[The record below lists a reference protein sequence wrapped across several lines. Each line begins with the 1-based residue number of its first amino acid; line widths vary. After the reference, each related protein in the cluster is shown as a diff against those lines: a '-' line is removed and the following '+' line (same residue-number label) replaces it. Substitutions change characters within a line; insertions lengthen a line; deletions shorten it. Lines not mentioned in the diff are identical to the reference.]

1 MKRQETAWTKVC
13 LVGVV
18 AAVIG
23 CGSGTVQAQQQQAAG
38 GLKKYDSSGKD
49 FWMNPPA
56 DWFLGDETEQQKG
69 QAPNPGQPLPTP
81 RAELDKILAGIKV
94 PQGFKIAV
102 WADSVPQARQMAWGD
117 KGTLFVGTF
126 DKGTVNAVSGA
137 DGQKTVKPFITGLRM
152 PTGVAF
158 QDGAL
163 YVIDIDKLYRFDDPE
178 GSLAKGQP
186 LTPKDGKVAYD
197 DFPPYVPHGWKYLV
211 PDGKGWFY
219 IPVGVPC
226 NICLPPASTGHYRR
240 VNPKTGAAEIV
251 ALGVRNSV
259 GGAVD
264 PRTGQLWFTD
274 NGRDWVSDD
283 LPNDELNRVSKIGE
297 HFGYPYCHQGDLAD
311 PKYGS
316 ERKCAEFTPPV
327 YKQGPHIAGLGMKF
341 YTGDMF
347 PPEYKNGIFIAQHG
361 SWNRAKKLGY
371 RVLFLSVDP
380 EGKNPKEQVFAGTWL
395 DDQKILG
402 RPADVIQAP
411 DGSLLVADDQ
421 AHAIYRISYQ
431 K

>member
-1 MKRQETAWTKVC
+1 MRRQEAWTNVC

-18 AAVIG
+18 AAMIG
-23 CGSGTVQAQQQQAAG
+23 CGSGTVQAQG
-38 GLKKYDSSGKD
+38 SDLKKYDSSTKD
-49 FWMNPPA
+49 FWLKPPP
-56 DWFLGDETEQQKG
+56 DWFLGDENKEQKG
-69 QAPNPGQPLPTP
+69 QAPNPGQPTPTP
-81 RAELDKILAGIKV
+81 RAELDKILATIKL
-94 PQGFKIAV
+94 PPGFKIAV

-126 DKGTVNAVSGA
+126 DKGTVHAVSGP
-137 DGQKTVKPFITGLRM
+137 DGQKVVKPFITGLRM

-163 YVIDIDKLYRFDDPE
+163 YVVDIDKLYRYDTPEANLEKAPE
-178 GSLAKGQP
+178 G
-186 LTPKDGKVAYD
+186 KVVYD

-240 VNPKTGAAEIV
+240 VDPKTGAAEIV

-264 PRTGQLWFTD
+264 PRSGQLWFTD
-274 NGRDWVSDD
+274 NGRDWISDD

-311 PKYGS
+311 PKYGT
-316 ERKCAEFTPPV
+316 ERKCSEFTAPV

-347 PPEYKNGIFIAQHG
+347 PAEYKNGIFIAQHG

-380 EGKNPKEQVFAGTWL
+380 DGKNPKEQVFAGTWL

-402 RPADVIQAP
+402 RPADVLQAP

-421 AHAIYRISYQ
+421 AGAIYRISYQ

>member
-1 MKRQETAWTKVC
+1 MRRQETALANAC
-13 LVGVV
+13 LAGVI
-18 AAVIG
+18 AAVFG
-23 CGSGTVQAQQQQAAG
+23 CASMTVQAQD
-38 GLKKYDSSGKD
+38 LKKYDSSTKD
-49 FWMNPPA
+49 FWLKPPP
-56 DWFLGDETEQQKG
+56 DWFLGDENKEQKG
-69 QAPNPGQPLPTP
+69 QAPNPGQPTPTP
-81 RAELDKILAGIKV
+81 RAELDKILATIKL
-94 PQGFKIAV
+94 PPGFKIAV
-102 WADSVPQARQMAWGD
+102 WASGVPQARQMAWGD

-126 DKGTVNAVSGA
+126 DKGTVHAVTGP
-137 DGQKTVKPFITGLRM
+137 DGQKVTKPFVTGLRM

-163 YVIDIDKLYRFDDPE
+163 YVVDIDKLYRYDNPEANLEKAPE
-178 GSLAKGQP
+178 G
-186 LTPKDGKVAYD
+186 KVVYD

-240 VNPKTGAAEIV
+240 VDPKTGAAEIV

-264 PRTGQLWFTD
+264 PRSGQLWFTD
-274 NGRDWVSDD
+274 NGRDWISDE
-283 LPNDELNRVSKIGE
+283 LPSDELNRVSKIGE

-316 ERKCAEFTPPV
+316 ERKCSDFTPPV

-341 YTGDMF
+341 YTGDQF
-347 PPEYKNGIFIAQHG
+347 PAEYKNGIFIAQHG

-380 EGKNPKEQVFAGTWL
+380 DGKNPKEQVFAGTWL

-402 RPADVIQAP
+402 RPADVLQAP

-421 AHAIYRISYQ
+421 TGAIYRISYQ

>member
-1 MKRQETAWTKVC
+1 MRRQETALANAC
-13 LVGVV
+13 LAGVI
-18 AAVIG
+18 AAVFG
-23 CGSGTVQAQQQQAAG
+23 CVSMTVQAQD
-38 GLKKYDSSGKD
+38 LKKYDSSTKD
-49 FWMNPPA
+49 FWLKPPP
-56 DWFLGDETEQQKG
+56 DWFLGDENKEQKG
-69 QAPNPGQPLPTP
+69 QTPNPGQPTPTP
-81 RAELDKILAGIKV
+81 RAELDKILAGIKL
-94 PQGFKIAV
+94 PPGFKIAV

-126 DKGTVNAVSGA
+126 DKGTVHSVSGP
-137 DGQKTVKPFITGLRM
+137 DGQKVVKPFITGLRM

-163 YVIDIDKLYRFDDPE
+163 YVVDIDKLIRYDNPEANLEKAPE
-178 GSLAKGQP
+178 G
-186 LTPKDGKVAYD
+186 KVVYD

-240 VNPKTGAAEIV
+240 VDPKTGAAEIV

-264 PRTGQLWFTD
+264 PRSGQLWFTD

-311 PKYGS
+311 PKYGA
-316 ERKCAEFTPPV
+316 ERKCSEFTPPV

-347 PPEYKNGIFIAQHG
+347 PAEYKNGIFIAQHG

-380 EGKNPKEQVFAGTWL
+380 DGKNPKEQVFAGTWL

-402 RPADVIQAP
+402 RPADVLQAP

-421 AHAIYRISYQ
+421 AGAIYRISYQ

>member
-1 MKRQETAWTKVC
+1 MRRQEAWTNVC

-18 AAVIG
+18 AAMIG
-23 CGSGTVQAQQQQAAG
+23 CGSGTVQAQG
-38 GLKKYDSSGKD
+38 SDLKKYDSSTKD
-49 FWMNPPA
+49 FWLKPPP
-56 DWFLGDETEQQKG
+56 DWFLGDENKEQKG
-69 QAPNPGQPLPTP
+69 QAPNPGQPTPTP
-81 RAELDKILAGIKV
+81 RAELDKILATIKL
-94 PQGFKIAV
+94 PPGFKIAV

-126 DKGTVNAVSGA
+126 DKGTVHAVSGP
-137 DGQKTVKPFITGLRM
+137 DGQKVVKPFITGLRM

-163 YVIDIDKLYRFDDPE
+163 YVVDIDKLYRYDNPEANLEKAPE
-178 GSLAKGQP
+178 G
-186 LTPKDGKVAYD
+186 KVVYD

-240 VNPKTGAAEIV
+240 VDPKTGAAEIV

-264 PRTGQLWFTD
+264 PRSGQLWFTD
-274 NGRDWVSDD
+274 NGRDWITDD
-283 LPNDELNRVSKIGE
+283 LPNDEVNRVSKIGE

-311 PKYGS
+311 PKYGN
-316 ERKCAEFTPPV
+316 ERKCSEFTPPV

-347 PPEYKNGIFIAQHG
+347 PAEYKNGIFIAQHG

-380 EGKNPKEQVFAGTWL
+380 DGKNPKEQVFAGTWL

-402 RPADVIQAP
+402 RPADVLQAP

-421 AHAIYRISYQ
+421 TGAIYRISYQ

>member
-1 MKRQETAWTKVC
+1 MRRQEAWTNVC

-18 AAVIG
+18 AAMIG
-23 CGSGTVQAQQQQAAG
+23 CGSGTVQAQG
-38 GLKKYDSSGKD
+38 SDLKKYDSSTKD
-49 FWMNPPA
+49 FWLKPPP
-56 DWFLGDETEQQKG
+56 DWFLGDENKEQKG
-69 QAPNPGQPLPTP
+69 QAPNPGQPTPTP
-81 RAELDKILAGIKV
+81 RADLDKILATIKL
-94 PQGFKIAV
+94 PPGFKIAV

-126 DKGTVNAVSGA
+126 DKGTVHAVSGPE
-137 DGQKTVKPFITGLRM
+137 GQKVVKPFITGLRM

-163 YVIDIDKLYRFDDPE
+163 YVVDIDKLYRYDNPEANLEKAPE
-178 GSLAKGQP
+178 G
-186 LTPKDGKVAYD
+186 KVVYD

-240 VNPKTGAAEIV
+240 VDPKTGAAEIV

-264 PRTGQLWFTD
+264 PRSGQLWFTD
-274 NGRDWVSDD
+274 NGRDWITDD
-283 LPNDELNRVSKIGE
+283 LPNDEVNRVSKIGE

-311 PKYGS
+311 PKYGN
-316 ERKCAEFTPPV
+316 ERKCSEFTPPV
-327 YKQGPHIAGLGMKF
+327 YKQGPHVAGLGMKF

-347 PPEYKNGIFIAQHG
+347 PAEYKNGIFIAQHG

-380 EGKNPKEQVFAGTWL
+380 DGKNPKEQIFAGTWL

-402 RPADVIQAP
+402 RPADVLQAP

-421 AHAIYRISYQ
+421 TGAIYRISYQ

>member
-1 MKRQETAWTKVC
+1 MRRQETALAKAC
-13 LVGVV
+13 LAGVI
-18 AAVIG
+18 AAVFG
-23 CGSGTVQAQQQQAAG
+23 CASMAVQAQE
-38 GLKKYDSSGKD
+38 LKKYDSSGKD
-49 FWMNPPA
+49 FWLKPPP
-56 DWFLGDETEQQKG
+56 DWFLGDENKEQKG
-69 QAPNPGQPLPTP
+69 QTPNPGQPTPTP
-81 RAELDKILAGIKV
+81 KAELDKILAGIKL
-94 PQGFKIAV
+94 PPGFKIAV

-126 DKGTVNAVSGA
+126 DKGTVHSVSGP
-137 DGQKTVKPFITGLRM
+137 DGQKVVKPFITGLRM

-163 YVIDIDKLYRFDDPE
+163 YVVDIDKLYRYDNPEANLERAPE
-178 GSLAKGQP
+178 G
-186 LTPKDGKVAYD
+186 KVVYD

-240 VNPKTGAAEIV
+240 VDPKTGAAEIV

-311 PKYGS
+311 PKYGAD
-316 ERKCAEFTPPV
+316 RKCSEFTPPV

-380 EGKNPKEQVFAGTWL
+380 DGKNPKEQVFAGTWL

-402 RPADVIQAP
+402 RPADVLQAP

-421 AHAIYRISYQ
+421 AGAIYRISYQ

>member
-1 MKRQETAWTKVC
+1 MTSRGDTHETAGSWTNVC

-18 AAVIG
+18 AAMIG
-23 CGSGTVQAQQQQAAG
+23 CGSGTVQAQG
-38 GLKKYDSSGKD
+38 SDLKKYDSSTKD
-49 FWMNPPA
+49 FWLKPPP
-56 DWFLGDETEQQKG
+56 DWFLGDENKEQKG
-69 QAPNPGQPLPTP
+69 QAPNPGQPTPTP
-81 RAELDKILAGIKV
+81 RAELDKILATIKL
-94 PQGFKIAV
+94 PPGFKIAV

-126 DKGTVNAVSGA
+126 DKGTVHAVSGP
-137 DGQKTVKPFITGLRM
+137 DGQKVVKPFITGLRM

-163 YVIDIDKLYRFDDPE
+163 YVVDIDKLYRYDNPEANLEKAPE
-178 GSLAKGQP
+178 G
-186 LTPKDGKVAYD
+186 KVVYD

-240 VNPKTGAAEIV
+240 VDPKTGAAEIV

-264 PRTGQLWFTD
+264 PRSGQLWFTD
-274 NGRDWVSDD
+274 NGRDWISDD
-283 LPNDELNRVSKIGE
+283 LPNDEVNRVSKIGE

-311 PKYGS
+311 PKYGND
-316 ERKCAEFTPPV
+316 RKCSEFTPPV

-347 PPEYKNGIFIAQHG
+347 PAEYKNGIFIAQHG

-380 EGKNPKEQVFAGTWL
+380 DGKNPKEQVFAGTWL

-402 RPADVIQAP
+402 RPADVLQAP

-421 AHAIYRISYQ
+421 TGAIYRISYQ

>member
-1 MKRQETAWTKVC
+1 MRRQETALAKAC
-13 LVGVV
+13 LTGAI
-18 AAVIG
+18 AAVFG
-23 CGSGTVQAQQQQAAG
+23 CASIAVQAQD
-38 GLKKYDSSGKD
+38 LKKYDSSTKA
-49 FWMNPPA
+49 FWLNPPA
-56 DWFLGDETEQQKG
+56 DWFLGDENQQQKG
-69 QAPNPGQPLPTP
+69 LAPNPGQPTPTP
-81 RAELDKILAGIKV
+81 KAELDKILGTIKL
-94 PQGFKIAV
+94 PPGFKIAV
-102 WADSVPQARQMAWGD
+102 WAAGVPQARQMAWGD

-126 DKGTVNAVSGA
+126 DKGTVHAVSGPE
-137 DGQKTVKPFITGLRM
+137 GQKVAKPFITGLRM

-163 YVIDIDKLYRFDDPE
+163 YVVDIDKLYRYDNPEANLDKAPE
-178 GSLAKGQP
+178 G
-186 LTPKDGKVAYD
+186 KVVYD

-226 NICLPPASTGHYRR
+226 NICLPPASAGHYRR
-240 VNPKTGAAEIV
+240 VDPKTGAAEIV

-274 NGRDWVSDD
+274 NGRDWVNDD
-283 LPNDELNRVSKIGE
+283 LPSDELNHVTKIGE

-316 ERKCAEFTPPV
+316 ERKCSEFTPPV

-380 EGKNPKEQVFAGTWL
+380 DGKNPKEQVFAGTWL

-402 RPADVIQAP
+402 RPADVLQAP

-421 AHAIYRISYQ
+421 PTLRDAALGAAPQ
-431 K
+431 GEVCA

>member
-1 MKRQETAWTKVC
+1 MRRQQAVKACV
-13 LVGVV
+13 VGAIAAVFGCGLV
-18 AAVIG
+18 AA
-23 CGSGTVQAQQQQAAG
+23 QAQD
-38 GLKKYDSSGKD
+38 LKKYESNNKN
-49 FWMNPPA
+49 FWLNPPA
-56 DWFLGDETEQQKG
+56 DWFLGDETAEQKG
-69 QAPNPGQPLPTP
+69 LAPNPGQPLPSSQ
-81 RAELDKILAGIKV
+81 ADLEKMLANVKM
-94 PQGFKIAV
+94 PAGFKITV
-102 WADSVPQARQMAWGD
+102 WAQGVPQARPMAMGD

-126 DKGTVNAVSGA
+126 DKGTVHAVVDQG
-137 DGQKTVKPFITGLRM
+137 GKKVTKPFITGLRM

-158 QDGAL
+158 MNNAL
-163 YVIDIDKLYRFDDPE
+163 YVIDIDKLYKYDNPEADLSKAPE
-178 GSLAKGQP
+178 G
-186 LTPKDGKVAYD
+186 KVVYD

-240 VNPKTGAAEIV
+240 VDPKTGAAEIV

-264 PRTGQLWFTD
+264 PRSGQLWFTD
-274 NGRDWVSDD
+274 NGRDWISDD
-283 LPNDELNRVSKIGE
+283 LPSDELNRVSKIGE

-311 PKYGS
+311 PKYGND
-316 ERKCAEFTPPV
+316 RKCSEFTPPV

-347 PPEYKNGIFIAQHG
+347 PAEYKNGIFIAQHG

-380 EGKNPKEQVFAGTWL
+380 DGKNPKEQVFAGTWL

-402 RPADVIQAP
+402 RPADVLQAP

-421 AHAIYRISYQ
+421 AGAIYRISYQ

>member
-1 MKRQETAWTKVC
+1 MRRQETALAKAC
-13 LVGVV
+13 LAGAV
-18 AAVIG
+18 AAVFG
-23 CGSGTVQAQQQQAAG
+23 CASMAVQAQE
-38 GLKKYDSSGKD
+38 LKKYDSSTKD
-49 FWMNPPA
+49 FWLKPPP
-56 DWFLGDETEQQKG
+56 DWFLGDETQQQKG
-69 QAPNPGQPLPTP
+69 QTPNPGQPTPTP
-81 RAELDKILAGIKV
+81 KAELDKILAGIKL
-94 PQGFKIAV
+94 PPGFKIEV
-102 WADSVPQARQMAWGD
+102 WAAGVPQARQMAWGD

-126 DKGTVNAVSGA
+126 DKGTVHAVTGPE
-137 DGQKTVKPFITGLRM
+137 GQKISKPFITGLRM

-163 YVIDIDKLYRFDDPE
+163 YVVDIDKLYRYDNPEANLEKAPE
-178 GSLAKGQP
+178 G
-186 LTPKDGKVAYD
+186 KVVYD

-240 VNPKTGAAEIV
+240 VDPKTGAAEIV

-274 NGRDWVSDD
+274 NGRDWITDD
-283 LPNDELNRVSKIGE
+283 LPNDEVNRVSKIGE

-311 PKYGS
+311 PKYGN
-316 ERKCAEFTPPV
+316 ERKCSEFTPPV

-380 EGKNPKEQVFAGTWL
+380 DGKNPKEQVFAGTWL

-402 RPADVIQAP
+402 RPADVLQAP

-421 AHAIYRISYQ
+421 ASAIYRISYQ

>member
-1 MKRQETAWTKVC
+1 MRRQETAWTKACLAGVIAA
-13 LVGVV
+13 LVG
-18 AAVIG
+18 
-23 CGSGTVQAQQQQAAG
+23 GSAGTAMAQGQPQASA
-38 GLKKYDSSGKD
+38 LKKYDSSGKD
-49 FWMNPPA
+49 FWANPPA
-56 DWFLGDETEQQKG
+56 DWFLGDETDQQKG
-69 QAPNPGQPLPTP
+69 QAPNPGQPLPTSK
-81 RAELDKILAGIKV
+81 AELDQILTKIKL
-94 PQGFKIAV
+94 PPGFKIAV
-102 WADSVPQARQMAWGD
+102 WASNVPQARQMAWGD

-126 DKGTVNAVSGA
+126 DKGVVHAVSGPE
-137 DGQKTVKPFITGLRM
+137 GQKVAKPFVTGLRM

-163 YVIDIDKLYRFDDPE
+163 YVVDIDKLYRYDNAEAD
-178 GSLAKGQP
+178 LAKAP
-186 LTPKDGKVAYD
+186 AGKVVYD

-226 NICLPPASTGHYRR
+226 NICLPPTNTGQYRR
-240 VNPKTGAAEIV
+240 VDPKTGAAELV

-264 PRTGQLWFTD
+264 PRSGQLWFTD
-274 NGRDWVSDD
+274 NGRDWISDD
-283 LPNDELNRVSKIGE
+283 LPSDELNRVTRLGE

-316 ERKCAEFTPPV
+316 EHKCSEFTPPV

-341 YTGDMF
+341 YTGDQF
-347 PPEYKNGIFIAQHG
+347 PAQYKNGIFIAQHG
-361 SWNRAKKLGY
+361 SWNRSKKLGY

-380 EGKNPKEQVFAGTWL
+380 DGKNPKEEVFAGTWL

-402 RPADVIQAP
+402 RPADVLQAP
-411 DGSLLVADDQ
+411 DGSLLVSDDQ
-421 AHAIYRISYQ
+421 AGAIYRISYQ

>member
-1 MKRQETAWTKVC
+1 MRRQETAWTKVC

-18 AAVIG
+18 AAFLG
-23 CGSGTVQAQQQQAAG
+23 CGSGTVQAQD
-38 GLKKYDSSGKD
+38 LKKYDSSNKD
-49 FWMNPPA
+49 FWLKPPP
-56 DWFLGDETEQQKG
+56 DWFLGDENKEQKG
-69 QAPNPGQPLPTP
+69 QTPNPGQPTPTP
-81 RAELDKILAGIKV
+81 KAELDKILATIKL
-94 PQGFKIAV
+94 PPGFKIAV

-126 DKGTVNAVSGA
+126 DKGTVHAVSGP
-137 DGQKTVKPFITGLRM
+137 DGQKVVKPFITGLRM

-163 YVIDIDKLYRFDDPE
+163 YVVDIDKLIRYDNPEANLEKAPE
-178 GSLAKGQP
+178 G
-186 LTPKDGKVAYD
+186 KVVYD

-240 VNPKTGAAEIV
+240 VDPKTGAAEIV

-264 PRTGQLWFTD
+264 PRSGQLWFTD
-274 NGRDWVSDD
+274 NGRDWISDD

-311 PKYGS
+311 PKYGA
-316 ERKCAEFTPPV
+316 ERKCSEFTPPV

-347 PPEYKNGIFIAQHG
+347 PAEYKNGIFIAQHG

-380 EGKNPKEQVFAGTWL
+380 DGKNPKEQVFAGTWL

-402 RPADVIQAP
+402 RPADVLQAP

-421 AHAIYRISYQ
+421 AGAIYRISYQ

>member
-1 MKRQETAWTKVC
+1 MRRQETALAKAC
-13 LVGVV
+13 LAGVI
-18 AAVIG
+18 AAVFG
-23 CGSGTVQAQQQQAAG
+23 CISMTVQAQD
-38 GLKKYDSSGKD
+38 LKKYDSSTKD
-49 FWMNPPA
+49 FWLKPPP
-56 DWFLGDETEQQKG
+56 DWFLGDENKEQKG
-69 QAPNPGQPLPTP
+69 QAPNPGQPTPTP
-81 RAELDKILAGIKV
+81 RAELDKILATIKL
-94 PQGFKIAV
+94 PPGFKIAV
-102 WADSVPQARQMAWGD
+102 WADGVPQARQMAWGD

-126 DKGTVNAVSGA
+126 DKGTVHAVSGPE
-137 DGQKTVKPFITGLRM
+137 GQKVTKPFVTGLRM

-163 YVIDIDKLYRFDDPE
+163 YVVDIDKLYRYDNPEANLEKAPE
-178 GSLAKGQP
+178 G
-186 LTPKDGKVAYD
+186 KVVYD

-240 VNPKTGAAEIV
+240 VDPKTGAAEIV

-264 PRTGQLWFTD
+264 PRSGQLWFTD
-274 NGRDWVSDD
+274 NGRDWISDD
-283 LPNDELNRVSKIGE
+283 LPSDELNRVSKIGE

-316 ERKCAEFTPPV
+316 ERKCSEFTPPV

-347 PPEYKNGIFIAQHG
+347 PAEYKNGIFIAQHG

-380 EGKNPKEQVFAGTWL
+380 DGKNAKEQVFAGTWL

-402 RPADVIQAP
+402 RPADVLQAP
-411 DGSLLVADDQ
+411 DGSLLVADDW
-421 AHAIYRISYQ
+421 AGAIYRISYQ

>member
-1 MKRQETAWTKVC
+1 MRRQEAWTKVC

-18 AAVIG
+18 AALIG
-23 CGSGTVQAQQQQAAG
+23 CGSGTVQAQD
-38 GLKKYDSSGKD
+38 LKKYDSSTKD
-49 FWMNPPA
+49 FWLKPPP
-56 DWFLGDETEQQKG
+56 DWFLGDENKEQKG
-69 QAPNPGQPLPTP
+69 QTPNPGQPTPTP
-81 RAELDKILAGIKV
+81 RAELDKILSTIKL
-94 PQGFKIAV
+94 PPGFKIAV

-126 DKGTVNAVSGA
+126 DKGTVHSVSGP
-137 DGQKTVKPFITGLRM
+137 DGQKVVKPFITGLRM

-163 YVIDIDKLYRFDDPE
+163 YVVDIDKLYRYDNPEANLEKAPE
-178 GSLAKGQP
+178 G
-186 LTPKDGKVAYD
+186 KVVYD

-240 VNPKTGAAEIV
+240 VDPKTGAAEIV

-264 PRTGQLWFTD
+264 PRSGQLWFTD
-274 NGRDWVSDD
+274 NGRDWISDD
-283 LPNDELNRVSKIGE
+283 LPNDEVNRVSKIGE

-311 PKYGS
+311 PKYGND
-316 ERKCAEFTPPV
+316 RKCSEFTPPV

-347 PPEYKNGIFIAQHG
+347 PAEYKNGIFIAQHG

-380 EGKNPKEQVFAGTWL
+380 DGKNPKEQVFAGTWL

-402 RPADVIQAP
+402 RPADVLQAP

-421 AHAIYRISYQ
+421 TGAIYRISYQ

>member
-1 MKRQETAWTKVC
+1 MRRQETAWTKVC

-18 AAVIG
+18 AAILG
-23 CGSGTVQAQQQQAAG
+23 CGSGTAQAQG
-38 GLKKYDSSGKD
+38 SGLKKYDSSGKE
-49 FWMNPPA
+49 FWMNPPP

-81 RAELDKILAGIKV
+81 KAELDQILAKIKL
-94 PQGFKIAV
+94 PPGFKIAV
-102 WADSVPQARQMAWGD
+102 WASNVPQARQMAWGD

-126 DKGTVNAVSGA
+126 DKGTVHAVTGP
-137 DGQKTVKPFITGLRM
+137 DGQKVAKPFVTGLRM

-163 YVIDIDKLYRFDDPE
+163 YVIDIDKLYRYDNPE
-178 GSLAKGQP
+178 ANLEKAPQ
-186 LTPKDGKVAYD
+186 GKVVYD

-211 PDGKGWFY
+211 PDGKGWFF

-283 LPNDELNRVSKIGE
+283 LPNDEVNRVSKIGE

-316 ERKCAEFTPPV
+316 ERSCSEFTPPV

-341 YTGDMF
+341 YTGDQF

-371 RVLFLSVDP
+371 RVLFLSVDSD
-380 EGKNPKEQVFAGTWL
+380 GKNPKEQVFAGTWL

-402 RPADVIQAP
+402 RPADVLQAP

-421 AHAIYRISYQ
+421 AGAIYRISYQ

>member
-1 MKRQETAWTKVC
+1 MRRQETALANAC
-13 LVGVV
+13 LAGVI
-18 AAVIG
+18 AAIFG
-23 CGSGTVQAQQQQAAG
+23 CVSMTVQAQD
-38 GLKKYDSSGKD
+38 LKKYDSSTKD
-49 FWMNPPA
+49 FWLKPPP
-56 DWFLGDETEQQKG
+56 DWFLGDENKEQKG
-69 QAPNPGQPLPTP
+69 QTPNPGQPTPTP
-81 RAELDKILAGIKV
+81 RAELDKILATIKL
-94 PQGFKIAV
+94 PPGFKIAV

-126 DKGTVNAVSGA
+126 DKGTVHSVSGP
-137 DGQKTVKPFITGLRM
+137 DGQKVVKPFITGLRM

-163 YVIDIDKLYRFDDPE
+163 YVVDIDKLIRYDNPEANLEKAPE
-178 GSLAKGQP
+178 G
-186 LTPKDGKVAYD
+186 KVVYD

-240 VNPKTGAAEIV
+240 VDPKTGAAEIV

-264 PRTGQLWFTD
+264 PRSGQLWFTD

-311 PKYGS
+311 PKYGA
-316 ERKCAEFTPPV
+316 ERKCSEFTPPV

-347 PPEYKNGIFIAQHG
+347 PAEYKNGIFIAQHG

-380 EGKNPKEQVFAGTWL
+380 DGKNPKEQVFAGSWL

-402 RPADVIQAP
+402 RPADVLQAP

-421 AHAIYRISYQ
+421 AGAIYRISYQ

>member
-1 MKRQETAWTKVC
+1 MRRQEAWTKVC

-18 AAVIG
+18 AALIG
-23 CGSGTVQAQQQQAAG
+23 CGSGTVQAQD
-38 GLKKYDSSGKD
+38 LKKYDSSTKD
-49 FWMNPPA
+49 FWLKPPP
-56 DWFLGDETEQQKG
+56 DWFLGDENKEQKG
-69 QAPNPGQPLPTP
+69 QAPNPGQPTPTP
-81 RAELDKILAGIKV
+81 RAELDKILATIKL
-94 PQGFKIAV
+94 PPGFKIAV

-126 DKGTVNAVSGA
+126 DKGTVHSVSGP
-137 DGQKTVKPFITGLRM
+137 DGQKVVKPFITGLRM

-163 YVIDIDKLYRFDDPE
+163 YVVDIDKLYRYDNPEANLEKAPE
-178 GSLAKGQP
+178 G
-186 LTPKDGKVAYD
+186 KVVYD

-240 VNPKTGAAEIV
+240 VDPKTGAAEIV

-264 PRTGQLWFTD
+264 PRSGQLWFTD
-274 NGRDWVSDD
+274 NGRDWISDD

-311 PKYGS
+311 PKYGND
-316 ERKCAEFTPPV
+316 RKCSEFTPPV

-347 PPEYKNGIFIAQHG
+347 PAEYKNGIFIAQHG

-380 EGKNPKEQVFAGTWL
+380 DGKNPKEQVFAGTWL

-402 RPADVIQAP
+402 RPADVLQAP

-421 AHAIYRISYQ
+421 TGAIYRISYQ

>member
-1 MKRQETAWTKVC
+1 MRRQEAWTKVC

-18 AAVIG
+18 AAMIG
-23 CGSGTVQAQQQQAAG
+23 CGSGTVQAQD
-38 GLKKYDSSGKD
+38 LKKYDSSTKD
-49 FWMNPPA
+49 FWLKPPP
-56 DWFLGDETEQQKG
+56 DWFLGDENKEQKG
-69 QAPNPGQPLPTP
+69 QAPNPGQPTPTP
-81 RAELDKILAGIKV
+81 RAELDKILATIKL
-94 PQGFKIAV
+94 PPGFKIAV

-126 DKGTVNAVSGA
+126 DKGTVHAVSGP
-137 DGQKTVKPFITGLRM
+137 DGQKVVKPFITGLRM

-163 YVIDIDKLYRFDDPE
+163 YVVDIDKLYRYDNPEANLEKAPE
-178 GSLAKGQP
+178 G
-186 LTPKDGKVAYD
+186 KVVYD

-240 VNPKTGAAEIV
+240 VDPKTGAAEIV

-264 PRTGQLWFTD
+264 PRSGQLWFTD

-283 LPNDELNRVSKIGE
+283 LPNDEVNRVSKIGE

-311 PKYGS
+311 PKYGN
-316 ERKCAEFTPPV
+316 ERKCSEFTPPV

-347 PPEYKNGIFIAQHG
+347 PAEYKNGIFIAQHG

-380 EGKNPKEQVFAGTWL
+380 DGKNPKEQVFAGTWL

-402 RPADVIQAP
+402 RPADVLQAP

-421 AHAIYRISYQ
+421 AGAIYRISYQ

>member
-1 MKRQETAWTKVC
+1 MRRQEAWTKVC

-18 AAVIG
+18 AALIG
-23 CGSGTVQAQQQQAAG
+23 CGSGTVQAQD
-38 GLKKYDSSGKD
+38 LKKYDSSTKD
-49 FWMNPPA
+49 FWLKPPP
-56 DWFLGDETEQQKG
+56 DWFLGDENKEQKG
-69 QAPNPGQPLPTP
+69 QAPNPGQPTPTP
-81 RAELDKILAGIKV
+81 RAELDKILATIKL
-94 PQGFKIAV
+94 PPGFKIAV
-102 WADSVPQARQMAWGD
+102 WADGVPQARQMAWGD

-126 DKGTVNAVSGA
+126 DKGTVHSVSGP
-137 DGQKTVKPFITGLRM
+137 DGQKVVKPFITGLRM

-163 YVIDIDKLYRFDDPE
+163 YVVDIDKLYRYDNPEANLEKAPE
-178 GSLAKGQP
+178 G
-186 LTPKDGKVAYD
+186 KVVYD

-240 VNPKTGAAEIV
+240 VDPKTGAAEIV

-264 PRTGQLWFTD
+264 PRSGQLWFTD
-274 NGRDWVSDD
+274 NGRDWISDD

-311 PKYGS
+311 PKYGND
-316 ERKCAEFTPPV
+316 RKCAEFTPPV

-347 PPEYKNGIFIAQHG
+347 PAEYKNGIFIAQHG

-380 EGKNPKEQVFAGTWL
+380 DGKNPKEQVFAGTWL

-402 RPADVIQAP
+402 RPADVLQAP

-421 AHAIYRISYQ
+421 AGAIYRISYQ
-431 K
+431 KPKAAAKKQ

>member
-1 MKRQETAWTKVC
+1 MRRQETALANAC
-13 LVGVV
+13 LAGVI
-18 AAVIG
+18 AAVFG
-23 CGSGTVQAQQQQAAG
+23 CVSMTVQAQD
-38 GLKKYDSSGKD
+38 LKKYDSSTKD
-49 FWMNPPA
+49 FWLKPPP
-56 DWFLGDETEQQKG
+56 DWFLGDETKEQKG
-69 QAPNPGQPLPTP
+69 QTPNPGQPTPTP
-81 RAELDKILAGIKV
+81 RAELDKILSTIKL
-94 PQGFKIAV
+94 PPGFKIAV
-102 WADSVPQARQMAWGD
+102 WASGVPQARQMAWGD

-126 DKGTVNAVSGA
+126 DKGTVHAVSGP
-137 DGQKTVKPFITGLRM
+137 DGQKVTKPFITGLRM

-163 YVIDIDKLYRFDDPE
+163 YVVDIDKLYRYDNPEANLEKAPE
-178 GSLAKGQP
+178 G
-186 LTPKDGKVAYD
+186 KVVYD

-240 VNPKTGAAEIV
+240 VDPKTGAAEIV

-264 PRTGQLWFTD
+264 PRSGQLWFTD
-274 NGRDWVSDD
+274 NGRDWISDD
-283 LPNDELNRVSKIGE
+283 LPSDELNRVSKIGE

-316 ERKCAEFTPPV
+316 ERKCADFTAPV

-347 PPEYKNGIFIAQHG
+347 PAEYKNGIFIAQHG

-380 EGKNPKEQVFAGTWL
+380 DGKNPKEQVFAGTWL

-402 RPADVIQAP
+402 RPADVLQAP

-421 AHAIYRISYQ
+421 TGAIYRISYQ

>member
-1 MKRQETAWTKVC
+1 MRRQEAWTKVC

-18 AAVIG
+18 AALIG
-23 CGSGTVQAQQQQAAG
+23 CGSGTVQAQD
-38 GLKKYDSSGKD
+38 LKKYDSSTKD
-49 FWMNPPA
+49 FWLKPPP
-56 DWFLGDETEQQKG
+56 DWFLGDENKEQKG
-69 QAPNPGQPLPTP
+69 QAPNPGQPTPTP
-81 RAELDKILAGIKV
+81 RAELDKILATIKL
-94 PQGFKIAV
+94 PPGFKIAV
-102 WADSVPQARQMAWGD
+102 WADGVPQARQMAWGD

-126 DKGTVNAVSGA
+126 DKGTVHSVSGP
-137 DGQKTVKPFITGLRM
+137 DGQKVVKPFITGLRM

-163 YVIDIDKLYRFDDPE
+163 YVVDIDKLYRYDNPEANLEKAPE
-178 GSLAKGQP
+178 G
-186 LTPKDGKVAYD
+186 KVVYD

-240 VNPKTGAAEIV
+240 VDPKTGAAEIV

-264 PRTGQLWFTD
+264 PRSGQLWFTD
-274 NGRDWVSDD
+274 NGRDWISDD
-283 LPNDELNRVSKIGE
+283 LPNDEVNRVSKIGE

-311 PKYGS
+311 PKYGND
-316 ERKCAEFTPPV
+316 RKCSEFTPPV

-347 PPEYKNGIFIAQHG
+347 PAEYKNGIFIAQHG

-380 EGKNPKEQVFAGTWL
+380 DGKNPKEQVFAGTWL

-402 RPADVIQAP
+402 RPADVLQAP

-421 AHAIYRISYQ
+421 TGAIYRISYQ

>member
-1 MKRQETAWTKVC
+1 MRRQEAWTNVC

-18 AAVIG
+18 AAMIG
-23 CGSGTVQAQQQQAAG
+23 CGSGTVQAQG
-38 GLKKYDSSGKD
+38 SDLKKYDSSTKD
-49 FWMNPPA
+49 FWLKPPP
-56 DWFLGDETEQQKG
+56 DWFLGDENKEQKG
-69 QAPNPGQPLPTP
+69 QAPNPGQPTPTP
-81 RAELDKILAGIKV
+81 RAELDKILATIKL
-94 PQGFKIAV
+94 PPGFKIAV

-126 DKGTVNAVSGA
+126 DKGTVHAVSGP
-137 DGQKTVKPFITGLRM
+137 DGQKVVKPFITGLRM

-163 YVIDIDKLYRFDDPE
+163 YVVDIDKLYRYDNPEANLEKAPE
-178 GSLAKGQP
+178 G
-186 LTPKDGKVAYD
+186 KVVYD

-240 VNPKTGAAEIV
+240 VDPKTGAAEIV

-264 PRTGQLWFTD
+264 PRSGQLWFTD
-274 NGRDWVSDD
+274 NGRDWITDD
-283 LPNDELNRVSKIGE
+283 LPNDEVNRVSKIGE

-311 PKYGS
+311 PKYGND
-316 ERKCAEFTPPV
+316 RKCSEFTPPV

-347 PPEYKNGIFIAQHG
+347 PAEYKNGIFIAQHG

-380 EGKNPKEQVFAGTWL
+380 DGKNPKEQVFAGTWL

-402 RPADVIQAP
+402 RPADVLQAP

-421 AHAIYRISYQ
+421 TGAIYRISYQ

>member
-1 MKRQETAWTKVC
+1 MTKALLCATSALVLAWTS
-13 LVGVV
+13 L
-18 AAVIG
+18 AH
-23 CGSGTVQAQQQQAAG
+23 AQPQ
-38 GLKKYDSSGKD
+38 
-49 FWMNPPA
+49 PPA
-56 DWFLGDETEQQKG
+56 
-69 QAPNPGQPLPTP
+69 PGNLEKLSDFKTTGTPMDIPQVAQGGAKAEAIKKNLAKIKLPP
-81 RAELDKILAGIKV
+81 
-94 PQGFKIAV
+94 GFKIEV
-102 WADSVPQARQMAWGD
+102 WAAGVPQARQMAWGD
-117 KGTLFVGTF
+117 KGTLFAGTF
-126 DKGTVNAVSGA
+126 DKGTVHAVTGP
-137 DGQKTVKPFITGLRM
+137 DGQKVAKPFITGLRM

-163 YVIDIDKLYRFDDPE
+163 YVVDIDKLYRYDNPEANLEKAPE
-178 GSLAKGQP
+178 G
-186 LTPKDGKVAYD
+186 KVVYD

-240 VNPKTGAAEIV
+240 VDPKTGAAEIV

-283 LPNDELNRVSKIGE
+283 LPNDEVNRVSKIGE

-311 PKYGS
+311 PKYGA
-316 ERKCAEFTPPV
+316 ERKCSEFTPPV

-347 PPEYKNGIFIAQHG
+347 PAEYKNGIFIAQHG

-380 EGKNPKEQVFAGTWL
+380 DGKNPKEQVFAGTWL

-421 AHAIYRISYQ
+421 AGAIYRISYQ

>member
-1 MKRQETAWTKVC
+1 MRRQETAWTKVC

-18 AAVIG
+18 AAILG
-23 CGSGTVQAQQQQAAG
+23 CGSGTAQAQG
-38 GLKKYDSSGKD
+38 SGLKKYDSTGKD
-49 FWMNPPA
+49 FWTKPPP

-81 RAELDKILAGIKV
+81 KAELDQILSKIKL
-94 PQGFKIAV
+94 PPGFKIDV
-102 WADSVPQARQMAWGD
+102 WASNVPQARQMAWGD

-126 DKGTVNAVSGA
+126 DKGTVHAVAGP
-137 DGQKTVKPFITGLRM
+137 DGQKVAKPFITGLRM

-158 QDGAL
+158 HDGAL
-163 YVIDIDKLYRFDDPE
+163 YVVDIDKLYRYDNPE
-178 GSLAKGQP
+178 ANLEKAP
-186 LTPKDGKVAYD
+186 EAKVAYD

-226 NICLPPASTGHYRR
+226 NICLPPATTGHYRR

-274 NGRDWVSDD
+274 NGRDWISDE
-283 LPNDELNRVSKIGE
+283 LPNDEVNRVSKIGE

-316 ERKCAEFTPPV
+316 ERSCAEFTPPV
-327 YKQGPHIAGLGMKF
+327 FKQGPHIAGLGMKF
-341 YTGDMF
+341 YTGDQF
-347 PPEYKNGIFIAQHG
+347 PAEYKNGIFIAQHG

-380 EGKNPKEQVFAGTWL
+380 DGKNPKEQVFAGTWL

-402 RPADVIQAP
+402 RPADVLQAP
-411 DGSLLVADDQ
+411 DGSLLVSDDQ
-421 AHAIYRISYQ
+421 AGAIYRISYQ

>member
-1 MKRQETAWTKVC
+1 MRRQETALANAC
-13 LVGVV
+13 LAGVI
-18 AAVIG
+18 AAVFG
-23 CGSGTVQAQQQQAAG
+23 CGSMTVQAQD
-38 GLKKYDSSGKD
+38 LKKYNSSTKD
-49 FWMNPPA
+49 FWLKPPP
-56 DWFLGDETEQQKG
+56 DWFLGDENKEQKG
-69 QAPNPGQPLPTP
+69 QTPNPGQPTPTP
-81 RAELDKILAGIKV
+81 RAELDKILATIKL
-94 PQGFKIAV
+94 PPGFKIAV
-102 WADSVPQARQMAWGD
+102 WADGVPQARQMAWGD

-126 DKGTVNAVSGA
+126 DKGTVHAVSGP
-137 DGQKTVKPFITGLRM
+137 DGQKVVKPFITGLRM

-163 YVIDIDKLYRFDDPE
+163 YVVDIDKLYRYDNPEANLEKAPE
-178 GSLAKGQP
+178 G
-186 LTPKDGKVAYD
+186 KVVYD

-240 VNPKTGAAEIV
+240 VDPKTGAAEIV

-264 PRTGQLWFTD
+264 PRSGQLWFTD

-316 ERKCAEFTPPV
+316 ERKCSEFTPPV

-347 PPEYKNGIFIAQHG
+347 PAEYKNGIFIAQHG

-380 EGKNPKEQVFAGTWL
+380 DGKNPKEQVFAGTWL

-402 RPADVIQAP
+402 RPADVLQAP

-421 AHAIYRISYQ
+421 AGAIYRISYQ

>member
-1 MKRQETAWTKVC
+1 MRRQEAWTNVC

-18 AAVIG
+18 AAMIG
-23 CGSGTVQAQQQQAAG
+23 CGSGTVQAQG
-38 GLKKYDSSGKD
+38 SDLKKYDSSTKD
-49 FWMNPPA
+49 FWLKPPP
-56 DWFLGDETEQQKG
+56 DWFLGDENKEQKG
-69 QAPNPGQPLPTP
+69 QAPNPGQPTPTP
-81 RAELDKILAGIKV
+81 RAELDKILATIKL
-94 PQGFKIAV
+94 PPGFKIAV

-126 DKGTVNAVSGA
+126 DKGTVHAVSGP
-137 DGQKTVKPFITGLRM
+137 DGQKVVKPFITGLRM

-163 YVIDIDKLYRFDDPE
+163 YVVDIDKLYRYDNPEANLEKAPE
-178 GSLAKGQP
+178 G
-186 LTPKDGKVAYD
+186 KVVYD

-240 VNPKTGAAEIV
+240 VDPKTGAAEIV

-264 PRTGQLWFTD
+264 PRSGQLWFTD
-274 NGRDWVSDD
+274 NGRDWITDD
-283 LPNDELNRVSKIGE
+283 LPNDEVNRVSKIGE

-311 PKYGS
+311 PKYGN
-316 ERKCAEFTPPV
+316 ERKCSEFTPPV

-347 PPEYKNGIFIAQHG
+347 PAEYKNGIFIAQHG

-380 EGKNPKEQVFAGTWL
+380 DGKNPKEQVFAGTWL

-402 RPADVIQAP
+402 RPADVLQAP

-421 AHAIYRISYQ
+421 AGAVYRISYQ

>member
-1 MKRQETAWTKVC
+1 MRRQEAALAKAC
-13 LVGVV
+13 LTGAI
-18 AAVIG
+18 AAVFG
-23 CGSGTVQAQQQQAAG
+23 CTSMAAQAQD
-38 GLKKYDSSGKD
+38 LKKYDSSNKA
-49 FWMNPPA
+49 FWANPPP
-56 DWFLGDETEQQKG
+56 DWFLGDETQQQKG
-69 QAPNPGQPLPTP
+69 QAPNPGQPTPTP
-81 RAELDKILAGIKV
+81 KAELDKILSGIKL
-94 PQGFKIAV
+94 PPGFKIEV
-102 WADSVPQARQMAWGD
+102 WAAGVPQARQMAWGD

-126 DKGTVNAVSGA
+126 DKGTVNAVTGP
-137 DGQKTVKPFITGLRM
+137 DGQKVSKPFITGLRM

-163 YVIDIDKLYRFDDPE
+163 YVVDIDKLYRYDNPEANLEKAPE
-178 GSLAKGQP
+178 G
-186 LTPKDGKVAYD
+186 KVVYD

-240 VNPKTGAAEIV
+240 VDPKTGAAEIV

-274 NGRDWVSDD
+274 NGRDWISDD
-283 LPNDELNRVSKIGE
+283 LPSDEVNRVSKIGE

-311 PKYGS
+311 PKYGN

-380 EGKNPKEQVFAGTWL
+380 DGKNPKEQVFAGTWL

-421 AHAIYRISYQ
+421 TSAIYRISYQ

>member
-1 MKRQETAWTKVC
+1 MRRQEAWTKVC

-18 AAVIG
+18 AAMIG
-23 CGSGTVQAQQQQAAG
+23 CGSGTVQAQD
-38 GLKKYDSSGKD
+38 LKKYDSSTKD
-49 FWMNPPA
+49 FWLKPPP
-56 DWFLGDETEQQKG
+56 DWFLGDENKEQKG
-69 QAPNPGQPLPTP
+69 QAPNPGQPTPTP
-81 RAELDKILAGIKV
+81 RAELDKILATIKL
-94 PQGFKIAV
+94 PPGFKIAV

-126 DKGTVNAVSGA
+126 DKGTVHSVSGP
-137 DGQKTVKPFITGLRM
+137 DGQKVVKPFVTGLRM

-163 YVIDIDKLYRFDDPE
+163 YVVDIDKLYRYDNPEANLEKAPE
-178 GSLAKGQP
+178 G
-186 LTPKDGKVAYD
+186 KVVYD

-240 VNPKTGAAEIV
+240 VDPKTGAAEIV

-264 PRTGQLWFTD
+264 PRSGQLWFTD
-274 NGRDWVSDD
+274 NGRDWISDD
-283 LPNDELNRVSKIGE
+283 LPSDELNRVSKIGE

-311 PKYGS
+311 PKYGG
-316 ERKCAEFTPPV
+316 ERKCSEFTPPV
-327 YKQGPHIAGLGMKF
+327 HKQGPHIAGLGMKF

-380 EGKNPKEQVFAGTWL
+380 DGKNPKEQVFAGTWL

-402 RPADVIQAP
+402 RPADVLQAP

-421 AHAIYRISYQ
+421 TGAIYRISYQ

>member
-1 MKRQETAWTKVC
+1 MRRQETALANAC
-13 LVGVV
+13 LAGVI
-18 AAVIG
+18 AAVFG
-23 CGSGTVQAQQQQAAG
+23 CASMTVQAQD
-38 GLKKYDSSGKD
+38 LKKYDSSTKD
-49 FWMNPPA
+49 FWLKPPP
-56 DWFLGDETEQQKG
+56 DWFLGDENKEQKG
-69 QAPNPGQPLPTP
+69 QAPNPGQPTPTP
-81 RAELDKILAGIKV
+81 RAELDKILATIKL
-94 PQGFKIAV
+94 PPGFKIAV
-102 WADSVPQARQMAWGD
+102 WADGVPQARQMAWGD

-126 DKGTVNAVSGA
+126 DKGTVHAVSGP
-137 DGQKTVKPFITGLRM
+137 DGQKVVKPFVTGLRM

-163 YVIDIDKLYRFDDPE
+163 YVVDIDKLYRYDNPEANLEKAPE
-178 GSLAKGQP
+178 G
-186 LTPKDGKVAYD
+186 KVVYD

-240 VNPKTGAAEIV
+240 VDPKTGAAEIV

-274 NGRDWVSDD
+274 NGRDWISDD
-283 LPNDELNRVSKIGE
+283 LPNDEVNRVSKIGE

-316 ERKCAEFTPPV
+316 ERKCSEFTPPV

-380 EGKNPKEQVFAGTWL
+380 DGKNPKEQVFAGTWL

-402 RPADVIQAP
+402 RPADVLQAP

-421 AHAIYRISYQ
+421 TGAIYRISYQ